1 MFLDLLNNKRG
12 GIEMRKIEGLIL
24 ESLGY
29 KEMPE
34 YLTITP
40 EGEIIEF
47 GLKMSEKEKKTL
59 MVIDDSWESFFGIEG
74 SVYMVSE
81 IDDIK
86 EFDSLRAARE
96 FVNEERPEVVNHA
109 VFYRA
114 PAGLYLSTKIATEG
128 QLLAYGYQI
137 LN

>member
-1 MFLDLLNNKRG
+1 
-12 GIEMRKIEGLIL
+12 MRKIEGLIL
-24 ESLGY
+24 ETLGY

-47 GLKMSEKEKKTL
+47 GLKMSEKETKMLT
-59 MVIDDSWESFFGIEG
+59 VIDDSWEDYFGIEG
-74 SVYMVSE
+74 SVYMISE
-81 IDDIK
+81 TDDIK
-86 EFDSLRAARE
+86 EFNSLREARE
-96 FVNEERPEVVNHA
+96 FVNEERPEVINYA
-109 VFYRA
+109 AFYRA
-114 PAGLYLSTKIATEG
+114 PAGLFVTTKIAAEG

>member
-1 MFLDLLNNKRG
+1 
-12 GIEMRKIEGLIL
+12 MRKIEGVIL

-34 YLTITP
+34 CLTVSP
-40 EGEIIEF
+40 DGEIIEF
-47 GLKMSEKEKKTL
+47 GLKMSEKEKKVLTI
-59 MVIDDSWESFFGIEG
+59 IDDSWESFFGIEG

-86 EFDSLRAARE
+86 EFNSLREARE
-96 FVNEERPEVVNHA
+96 YVNEADQTIINHA

-114 PAGLYLSTKIATEG
+114 PAGLYITTKIATEG
-128 QLLAYGYQI
+128 QLLAYGYKI
-137 LN
+137 MD